1 MTAWTNY
8 WLLEE
13 GDKDIMKPEYAQGI
27 LSTYVRGDRTKLLIL
42 CNLIELSLG
51 RDTQVFEWLRR
62 YNKEEREWLLR
73 HLNELLNKSTDE

>member
-8 WLLEE
+8 WLLDE
-13 GDKDIMKPEYAQGI
+13 GDKDCMKPEYAQGI
-27 LSTYVRGDRTKLLIL
+27 LDTYVWGDKTKLLIL

-62 YNKEEREWLLR
+62 YNKEEREWLLH
-73 HLNELLNKSTDE
+73 HLNKLQSKSTDE